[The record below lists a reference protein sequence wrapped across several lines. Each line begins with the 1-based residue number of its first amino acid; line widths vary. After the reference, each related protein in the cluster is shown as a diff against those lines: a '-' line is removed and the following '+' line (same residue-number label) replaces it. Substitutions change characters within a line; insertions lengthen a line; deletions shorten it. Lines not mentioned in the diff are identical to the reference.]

1 MWEEN
6 PPPFEW
12 NASAKTVLNHGI
24 DYALINS
31 QTSSASYS
39 TSSPQPSNLIT
50 QLTRKTFRI
59 FLFEM
64 ANDSRMANFQSY
76 TSSSIIFVIKRIV
89 VTAILVFII
98 NHFWTWSNFRTS
110 FLFDSKWKCLR
121 NIPPKLSIS
130 CINLYQFI
138 FRSMRI
144 DKVNRL
150 ESKILERSG
159 KRSWKHE
166 CEFSFLRKE

>member
-76 TSSSIIFVIKRIV
+76 TFSSITFVIKRIV

-121 NIPPKLSIS
+121 NIPPKFPASIY
-130 CINLYQFI
+130 INLYLDRW
-138 FRSMRI
+138 RSIKSI
-144 DKVNRL
+144 DSNP
-150 ESKILERSG
+150 KILERSG